1 MLEQFFSGFSGAL
14 ETLNEDFMRELATIS
29 TQNSL
34 DIFLEKY
41 NDQLPGSSEL
51 SKYLRAWSTG
61 PATFEQVWDQALGAA
76 NHCLV
81 NADVANARN
90 AAACMAIALASKRVP
105 DNWKL
110 KLDEPLAPLWG
121 NLLLPRSRKLSV
133 KTENSHAILETDSD
147 RFEFTWDGHTWHSSG
162 ATRLPQI
169 EREGR
174 QMVLLPREAIE
185 ARFPA
190 RELVGHLYTA
200 EELASAMPVLEQALD
215 LIATYAPP
223 FLTWVM
229 RLVNS
234 ISLLRYETGL
244 FHSGSSPHL
253 PGFIYLSMGSDP
265 LVTAELLVHEA
276 THQYMNLL
284 CRLGPLDDGSDEQL
298 YYSPFK
304 DMHRP
309 LSAIIT
315 AYHAF
320 GNILLFYAMC
330 RKSNL
335 ANSAEIEKYLTR
347 FTPQVAEIEP
357 IMVGNKAITDVGNAL
372 WRPLSQ
378 QLRLWNILTSTS
390 PQTETA
396 LA

>member
-1 MLEQFFSGFSGAL
+1 MAEQLFSGFSGAL
-14 ETLNEDFMRELATIS
+14 ETLNEDFMRALATIS
-29 TQNSL
+29 TQSSVDL
-34 DIFLEKY
+34 FLERY
-41 NDQLPGSSEL
+41 NDQFSDASEL
-51 SKYLRAWSTG
+51 ATYLRGWSTSLT
-61 PATFEQVWDQALGAA
+61 AFEHVWDQALGAA

-81 NADVANARN
+81 NSDISNAPTVAASV
-90 AAACMAIALASKRVP
+90 AIALASKRVLG
-105 DNWKL
+105 NWKIT
-110 KLDEPLAPLWG
+110 LDEPLQPLWG
-121 NLLLPRSRKLSV
+121 NLLLPPTRKLSV
-133 KTENSHAILETDSD
+133 RTETAQAILETDWD
-147 RFEFTWDGHTWHSSG
+147 RFELTWDGNSWHSDN
-162 ATRLPQI
+162 AVRLPEI

-174 QMVLLPREAIE
+174 QIVLLPREAIE
-185 ARFPA
+185 SRFPA
-190 RELVGHLYTA
+190 RELVEHLYSA
-200 EELASAMPVLEQALD
+200 EELASAIPVLEQALD

-223 FLTWVM
+223 FQTWVM

-244 FHSGSSPHL
+244 YHSGSSPHL

-304 DMHRP
+304 DTHRP

-320 GNILLFYAMC
+320 GNILLFYALC
-330 RKSNL
+330 GKSNE
-335 ANSAEIEKYLTR
+335 ARRADIEKCIAR

-357 IMVGNKAITDVGNAL
+357 IMVDNKAITDVGNAL
-372 WRPLSQ
+372 WHPLSK
-378 QLRLWNILTSTS
+378 QLRLFNVLTLTS
-390 PQTETA
+390 PEHERA
-396 LA
+396 LT